1 MKAGSRIRRVIAANR
16 ITRGSAVRR
25 ALPLL
30 AAALLATAAFGA
42 CGSSGDDS
50 GDATAAAEQEADA
63 EVLNE
68 ILSRQLA
75 AVRAHRDSFPALHD
89 RQNLAAARLF
99 RAQEQEHADATLKA
113 LRGLGAEPEPEPEAI
128 PADGLD
134 TEPEFLLFLYEL
146 ESATIEAETAAI
158 GKLTDFAPRTM
169 LAGTVANQAQHLAF
183 LRGALSA
190 PPLET
195 MPSAF
200 ENGTVAAP

>member
-1 MKAGSRIRRVIAANR
+1 MRR
-16 ITRGSAVRR
+16 G
-25 ALPLL
+25 LPIL
-30 AAALLATAAFGA
+30 AALLLVAGA
-42 CGSSGDDS
+42 LAGCGGGDDS
-50 GDATAAAEQEADA
+50 GGETSAAAEKEADA

-75 AVRAHRDSFPALHD
+75 AVRAYRDSFPALHD

-113 LRGLGAEPEPEPEAI
+113 LRGLGAEPEPEPEVI

-134 TEPEFLLFLYEL
+134 KEPEFLLFLYEL

-169 LAGTVANQAQHLAF
+169 LAATVANQAQHLAF
-183 LRGALSA
+183 LRGALGA
-190 PPLET
+190 KPLET
-195 MPSAF
+195 MPSPF